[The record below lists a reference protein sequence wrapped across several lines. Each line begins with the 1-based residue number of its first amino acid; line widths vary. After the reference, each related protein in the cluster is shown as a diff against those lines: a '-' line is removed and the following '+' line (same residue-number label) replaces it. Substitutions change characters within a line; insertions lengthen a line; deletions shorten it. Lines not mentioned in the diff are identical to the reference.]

1 MAITL
6 SHRIEI
12 KINNE
17 FKTYCRKAFGISRY
31 TWNWALEKV
40 KEKISNKQK
49 VNLFELKKEF
59 NLIKR
64 RQFPFVLEVTKYASQ
79 QPFIF
84 LMQALEQF
92 YVDLKSN
99 KSSSKRRG
107 FPNFK
112 KKRHCSGS
120 FYIGGDQVR
129 VKKGSEI
136 KDKRFG
142 ASENKYYLHIPK
154 FGWVMLRE
162 AIRFPG
168 KIISAT
174 ISQDGEKFF
183 ASFNIETSKIVF
195 EATHRENVQEALCGC
210 DWGVKDLLTF
220 SNGIKIKG
228 SKYLRKKERKLTRLQ
243 KKLAKKQHRRT
254 KGDKT
259 PISKNYVK
267 QSRKVGKLYRR
278 IKAQRLDENEKISSV
293 LVRHFRV
300 ICVETLNVKG
310 MMSNHRLAKAISDN
324 SPYALRQM
332 IKRKAAQRE
341 RTVFE
346 IDQFYASSKTCRR
359 CGAINKE
366 LKLRDRNFICPKCG
380 FTEDR
385 DVQAAK
391 NLTEVYINRVGSA
404 SPELLKIKPVDLTA
418 LLDDLAINGLATS
431 REEAG
436 I

>member
-1 MAITL
+1 MTITL
-6 SHRIEI
+6 SHKIEL
-12 KINNE
+12 KANNK
-17 FKTYCRKAFGISRY
+17 FKSYCRKAFGVSRF
-31 TWNWALEKV
+31 TWNWALERV
-40 KEKISNKQK
+40 KEKRERKEKIDI
-49 VNLFELKKEF
+49 LELKKEF
-59 NLIKR
+59 NHIKR
-64 RQFPFVLEVTKYASQ
+64 KQYPFVMEVTKYASQ

-84 LMQALEQF
+84 LKRALSQF
-92 YVDLKSN
+92 FEDLKSD

-107 FPNFK
+107 FPVFK
-112 KKRHCSGS
+112 KKSYSSGS
-120 FYIGGDQVR
+120 FYIGGDLAA

-142 ASENKYYLHIPK
+142 ASDNKPYLHVPK

-162 AIRFPG
+162 EIRFPG
-168 KIISAT
+168 KVNSVT
-174 ISQDGEKFF
+174 ISQDGDKFF
-183 ASFNIETSKIVF
+183 ASFSIETSEIVY
-195 EATHRENVQEALCGC
+195 EGTHKANAQEALCGC
-210 DWGVKDLLTF
+210 DWGVKDLLTL

-228 SKYLRKKERKLTRLQ
+228 SKHLKRRQRQLARQ
-243 KKLAKKQHRRT
+243 QRKLAKKQHPRT

-310 MMSNHRLAKAISDN
+310 MMSNHRLAKAVSDN
-324 SPYALRQM
+324 SPYSLKEM
-332 IKRKAAQRE
+332 IKRKSALRE
-341 RTVFE
+341 RTVVE
-346 IDQFYASSKTCRR
+346 ADQFYASSKTCRG
-359 CGAINKE
+359 CGKVNKD
-366 LKLRDRNFICPKCG
+366 LKLSDRIFVCPKCG

-391 NLTEVYINRVGSA
+391 SLTEVYINRVGSA
-404 SPELLKIKPVDLTA
+404 SPELLKNKPVDLTA

-431 REEAG
+431 RVESG

>member
-1 MAITL
+1 MTITL
-6 SHRIEI
+6 SHKIEL
-12 KINNE
+12 KANNK
-17 FKTYCRKAFGISRY
+17 FKSYCRKAFGVSRF
-31 TWNWALEKV
+31 TWNWALERV
-40 KEKISNKQK
+40 KEKRERKEKIDI
-49 VNLFELKKEF
+49 LELKKEF
-59 NLIKR
+59 NHIKR
-64 RQFPFVLEVTKYASQ
+64 KQYPFVMEVTKYASQ

-84 LMQALEQF
+84 LKRALSQF
-92 YVDLKSN
+92 FEDLKSD

-107 FPNFK
+107 FPVFK
-112 KKRHCSGS
+112 KKSYSSGS
-120 FYIGGDQVR
+120 FYIGGDLAA

-142 ASENKYYLHIPK
+142 ASDNKPYLHVPK

-162 AIRFPG
+162 EIRFPG
-168 KIISAT
+168 KV
-174 ISQDGEKFF
+174 F
-183 ASFNIETSKIVF
+183 ASFSIETSEIVY
-195 EATHRENVQEALCGC
+195 EGTHKANAQEALCGC
-210 DWGVKDLLTF
+210 DWGVKDLLTL

-228 SKYLRKKERKLTRLQ
+228 SKHLKRRQRQLARQ
-243 KKLAKKQHRRT
+243 QRKLAKKQHPRT

-310 MMSNHRLAKAISDN
+310 MMSNHRLAKAVSDN
-324 SPYALRQM
+324 SPYSLKEM
-332 IKRKAAQRE
+332 IKRKSALRE
-341 RTVFE
+341 RTVVE
-346 IDQFYASSKTCRR
+346 ADQFYASSKTCRG
-359 CGAINKE
+359 CGKVNKD
-366 LKLRDRNFICPKCG
+366 LKLSDRIFVCPKCG

-404 SPELLKIKPVDLTA
+404 SPELLKNKPVDLTA

-431 REEAG
+431 RVESG

>member
-1 MAITL
+1 MTVTL
-6 SHRIEI
+6 SHKIEL
-12 KINNE
+12 KANNK
-17 FKTYCRKAFGISRY
+17 FKSYCRKAFGVSRF
-31 TWNWALEKV
+31 TWNWALERV
-40 KEKISNKQK
+40 KEKIDI
-49 VNLFELKKEF
+49 LELKKEF
-59 NLIKR
+59 NHIKR
-64 RQFPFVLEVTKYASQ
+64 KQYPFVMEVTKYASQ

-84 LMQALEQF
+84 LKRTLSQF
-92 YVDLKSN
+92 FEDLKSD

-107 FPNFK
+107 FPVFK
-112 KKRHCSGS
+112 KKSYSSGS
-120 FYIGGDQVR
+120 FYIGGDLAA

-142 ASENKYYLHIPK
+142 ASDNKPYLHVPK

-162 AIRFPG
+162 EIRFPG
-168 KIISAT
+168 KVNSVT
-174 ISQDGEKFF
+174 ISQDGDKFF
-183 ASFNIETSKIVF
+183 ASFSIETSEIVY
-195 EATHRENVQEALCGC
+195 EGTHKANAQEALCGC
-210 DWGVKDLLTF
+210 DWGVKDLLTL

-228 SKYLRKKERKLTRLQ
+228 SKHLKRRQRQLARQ
-243 KKLAKKQHRRT
+243 QRKLAKKQHPRT

-310 MMSNHRLAKAISDN
+310 MMSNHRLAKAVSDN
-324 SPYALRQM
+324 SPYSLKEM
-332 IKRKAAQRE
+332 IKRKSALRE
-341 RTVFE
+341 RTVVE
-346 IDQFYASSKTCRR
+346 ADQFYASSKTCRG
-359 CGAINKE
+359 CGKVNKD
-366 LKLRDRNFICPKCG
+366 LKLSDRIFVCPKCG

-404 SPELLKIKPVDLTA
+404 SPELLKNKPVDLTA

-431 REEAG
+431 RVESG

>member
-1 MAITL
+1 MTITL
-6 SHRIEI
+6 SHKIEL
-12 KINNE
+12 KANNK
-17 FKTYCRKAFGISRY
+17 FKSYCRKAFGVSRF
-31 TWNWALEKV
+31 TWNWALERV
-40 KEKISNKQK
+40 KEKRERKEKIDI
-49 VNLFELKKEF
+49 LELKKEF
-59 NLIKR
+59 NHIKR
-64 RQFPFVLEVTKYASQ
+64 KQYPFVMEVTKYASQ

-84 LMQALEQF
+84 LKRALSQF
-92 YVDLKSN
+92 FEDLKSD

-107 FPNFK
+107 FPVFK
-112 KKRHCSGS
+112 KKSYSSGS
-120 FYIGGDQVR
+120 FYIGGDLAA

-142 ASENKYYLHIPK
+142 ASDNKPYLHVPK

-162 AIRFPG
+162 EIRFPG
-168 KIISAT
+168 KVNSVT
-174 ISQDGEKFF
+174 ISQDGDKFF
-183 ASFNIETSKIVF
+183 ASFSIETSEIVY
-195 EATHRENVQEALCGC
+195 EGTHKANAQEALCGC
-210 DWGVKDLLTF
+210 DWGVKDLLTL

-228 SKYLRKKERKLTRLQ
+228 SKHLKRRQRQLARQ
-243 KKLAKKQHRRT
+243 QRKLAKKQHPRT

-310 MMSNHRLAKAISDN
+310 MMSNHRLAKAVSDN
-324 SPYALRQM
+324 SPYSL
-332 IKRKAAQRE
+332 IKRKSALRE
-341 RTVFE
+341 RTVVE
-346 IDQFYASSKTCRR
+346 ADQFYASSKTCRG
-359 CGAINKE
+359 CGKVNKD
-366 LKLRDRNFICPKCG
+366 LKLSDRIFVCPKCG

-404 SPELLKIKPVDLTA
+404 SPELLKNKPVDLTA

-431 REEAG
+431 RVESG

>member
-1 MAITL
+1 M
-6 SHRIEI
+6 
-12 KINNE
+12 
-17 FKTYCRKAFGISRY
+17 
-31 TWNWALEKV
+31 
-40 KEKISNKQK
+40 
-49 VNLFELKKEF
+49 
-59 NLIKR
+59 
-64 RQFPFVLEVTKYASQ
+64 EVTKYASQ

-84 LMQALEQF
+84 LKRALSQF
-92 YVDLKSN
+92 FEDLKSD

-107 FPNFK
+107 FPVFK
-112 KKRHCSGS
+112 KKSYSSGS
-120 FYIGGDQVR
+120 FYIGGDLAA

-142 ASENKYYLHIPK
+142 ASDNKPYLHVPK

-162 AIRFPG
+162 EIRFPG
-168 KIISAT
+168 KVNSVT
-174 ISQDGEKFF
+174 ISQDGDKFF
-183 ASFNIETSKIVF
+183 ASFSIETSEIVY
-195 EATHRENVQEALCGC
+195 EGTHKANAQEALCGC
-210 DWGVKDLLTF
+210 DWGVKDLLTL

-228 SKYLRKKERKLTRLQ
+228 SKHLKRRQRQLARQ
-243 KKLAKKQHRRT
+243 QRKLAKKQHPRT

-310 MMSNHRLAKAISDN
+310 MMSNHRLAKAVSDN
-324 SPYALRQM
+324 SPYSLKEM
-332 IKRKAAQRE
+332 IKRKSALRE
-341 RTVFE
+341 RTVVE
-346 IDQFYASSKTCRR
+346 ADQFYASSKTCRG
-359 CGAINKE
+359 CGKVNKD
-366 LKLRDRNFICPKCG
+366 LKLSDRIFVCPKCG

-404 SPELLKIKPVDLTA
+404 SPELLKNKPVDLTA

-431 REEAG
+431 RVESG

>member
-1 MAITL
+1 MFSELFAPVSIGVRTIAKTV
-6 SHRIEI
+6 RILER
-12 KINNE
+12 NH
-17 FKTYCRKAFGISRY
+17 
-31 TWNWALEKV
+31 WALERV
-40 KEKISNKQK
+40 KEKRERKEKIDI
-49 VNLFELKKEF
+49 LELKKEF
-59 NLIKR
+59 NHIKR
-64 RQFPFVLEVTKYASQ
+64 KQYPFVMEVTKYASQ

-84 LMQALEQF
+84 LKRALSQF
-92 YVDLKSN
+92 FEDLKSD

-107 FPNFK
+107 FPVFK
-112 KKRHCSGS
+112 KKSYSSGS
-120 FYIGGDQVR
+120 FYIGGDLAA

-142 ASENKYYLHIPK
+142 ASDNKPYLHVPK

-162 AIRFPG
+162 EIRFPG
-168 KIISAT
+168 KVNSVT
-174 ISQDGEKFF
+174 ISQDGDKFF
-183 ASFNIETSKIVF
+183 ASFSIETSEIVY
-195 EATHRENVQEALCGC
+195 EGTHKANAQEALCGC
-210 DWGVKDLLTF
+210 DWGVKDLLTL

-228 SKYLRKKERKLTRLQ
+228 SKHLKRRQRQLARQ
-243 KKLAKKQHRRT
+243 QRKLAKKQHPRT

-310 MMSNHRLAKAISDN
+310 MMSNHRLAKAVSDN
-324 SPYALRQM
+324 SPYSLKEM
-332 IKRKAAQRE
+332 IKRKSALRE
-341 RTVFE
+341 RTVVE
-346 IDQFYASSKTCRR
+346 ADQFYASSKTCRG
-359 CGAINKE
+359 CGKVNKD
-366 LKLRDRNFICPKCG
+366 LKLSDRIFVCPKCG

-404 SPELLKIKPVDLTA
+404 SPELLKNKPVDLTA

-431 REEAG
+431 RVESG